1 MRRAPHILTVFA
13 AVAALTGCAQ
23 PVLDKY
29 MGRSIVDPML
39 DFGKPD
45 EVFDLAEGQRAFQW
59 QVEKYGIRPS
69 PRPVIGVG
77 IGVGGGGW
85 GNVTTVGTSYEPFI
99 TSCRYTLIGTPRGED
114 WIVTGQRKPAPG
126 CQ

>member
-1 MRRAPHILTVFA
+1 MPSAPHILTA
-13 AVAALTGCAQ
+13 LAVAAVLMGCAP

-39 DFGKPD
+39 DFGQPD
-45 EVFDLAEGQRAFQW
+45 EVFDLADGRRAFQW
-59 QVEKYGIRPS
+59 QVEKHGMRPS

-77 IGVGGGGW
+77 IGVGRGGW
-85 GNVTTVGTSYEPFI
+85 GNVTTIGTSYESYT
-99 TSCRYTLIGTPRGED
+99 TSCRYTLIGTPRGDD

-126 CQ
+126 CE